1 MNIRA
6 RILEQVANSQ
16 SFDASQL
23 RNFRSYDISQLPIL
37 KHFAAKIKTQSCENL
52 VALQRWLSTL
62 ATAPGVTCFTRFS
75 DAVRRLQKGVQKKKK
90 KKNRNRTGAI
100 TKENY
105 GIC

>member
-1 MNIRA
+1 MVLSLITRA

-52 VALQRWLSTL
+52 VALQRCLSAL
-62 ATAPGVTCFTRFS
+62 ATAFDTWFTHCNS
-75 DAVRRLQKGVQKKKK
+75 W
-90 KKNRNRTGAI
+90 
-100 TKENY
+100 
-105 GIC
+105 